1 MNGAGEINEAAS
13 TAEVGG
19 LDPREAA
26 RILEQTKK
34 QARRQFD
41 PQSALAAVV
50 GAGVFLFGYGAVWW
64 SMHDQHVYSGPAS
77 WSLVVLYGLIAVSAI
92 VGGVVSSRAN
102 AGVSGRARRQR
113 QAQLQYQD
121 REYRR
126 RELPHDSEP
135 PQPSERRQHGLR
147 LVYRRDKRR
156 EAGPSGNLDHSV
168 LSY

>member
-13 TAEVGG
+13 TAEAGG

-64 SMHDQHVYSGPAS
+64 SMRDQHVYTTGPAL
-77 WSLVVLYGLIAVSAI
+77 WSLAVLYGLIAVSAI
-92 VGGVVSSRAN
+92 AGSIVYNRAQS
-102 AGVSGRARRQR
+102 GVSGRARRQR
-113 QAQLQYQD
+113 QIQ
-121 REYRR
+121 
-126 RELPHDSEP
+126 
-135 PQPSERRQHGLR
+135 
-147 LVYRRDKRR
+147 
-156 EAGPSGNLDHSV
+156 
-168 LSY
+168 